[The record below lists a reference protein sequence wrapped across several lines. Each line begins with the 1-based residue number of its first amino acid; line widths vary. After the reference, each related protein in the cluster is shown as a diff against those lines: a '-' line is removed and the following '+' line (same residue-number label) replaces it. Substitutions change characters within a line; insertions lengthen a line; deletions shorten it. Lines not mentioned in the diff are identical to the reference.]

1 MFIPHMPE
9 LIALLVVALLVF
21 GPKRVPEIG
30 SSLGRGIRDFKKG
43 VAEVQAVDPTQ
54 AQLPAPTDGPKTA

>member
-1 MFIPHMPE
+1 
-9 LIALLVVALLVF
+9 LVF

-43 VAEVQAVDPTQ
+43 MAEVHSVDPTQ
-54 AQLPAPTDGPKTA
+54 AKLPAPPDDPKRV